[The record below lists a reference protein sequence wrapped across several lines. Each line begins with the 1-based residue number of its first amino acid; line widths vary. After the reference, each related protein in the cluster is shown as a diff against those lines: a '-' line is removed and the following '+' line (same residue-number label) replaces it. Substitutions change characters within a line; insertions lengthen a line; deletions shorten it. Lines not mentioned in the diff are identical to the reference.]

1 MRKLSLPAVA
11 LALVLGSC
19 GQQNNAGQGEQTTAP
34 QQAAP
39 AVMPAENTTSPA
51 PANTAATPAA
61 ATSAGTQAT
70 TAKPAAAKTALV
82 WAGDMDPI
90 CEMSVDRATVEDTA
104 HYKGKIYGFCNPGCK
119 ETFKED
125 PAKYAKQ

>member
-1 MRKLSLPAVA
+1 MRKLSIPTFA
-11 LALVLGSC
+11 LALLLGSC
-19 GQQNNAGQGEQTTAP
+19 GQQNNAGQGEQSTAP

-39 AVMPAENTTSPA
+39 AVMPAENTASPA
-51 PANTAATPAA
+51 AANTETPTAATPG
-61 ATSAGTQAT
+61 SNPT
-70 TAKPAAAKTALV
+70 TAPKTAAAKTALV

>member
-1 MRKLSLPAVA
+1 
-11 LALVLGSC
+11 
-19 GQQNNAGQGEQTTAP
+19 
-34 QQAAP
+34 
-39 AVMPAENTTSPA
+39 MPAENTASPA
-51 PANTAATPAA
+51 AANTATPAA
-61 ATSAGTQAT
+61 TATQNGTPASAAK
-70 TAKPAAAKTALV
+70 TAAVKTALV

>member
-1 MRKLSLPAVA
+1 MRKLTFAA
-11 LALVLGSC
+11 FALVLFLGSC
-19 GQQNNAGQGEQTTAP
+19 GQQNNTESSAAAAPQPATPAAMPESTTA
-34 QQAAP
+34 A
-39 AVMPAENTTSPA
+39 A
-51 PANTAATPAA
+51 PANTTTSATPAA
-61 ATSAGTQAT
+61 TQSGTTAAT
-70 TAKPAAAKTALV
+70 TKTVPAKTLV

-90 CEMSVDRATVEDTA
+90 CEMSIDRATVEDTA